1 MGRVTSLNTLFGSDH
16 SSSQSQISDRMAMAA
31 MKQLPGMARVYAAP
45 RWATFVKYGKVE
57 LMPPSPA
64 EIPAAIGELAGLV
77 KSGMTMQWRHTPVK
91 EAFINAVV
99 TTEVLCWFF
108 IGECIGKGSL
118 VAYKV

>member
-1 MGRVTSLNTLFGSDH
+1 MRYTFDNSLIDILN
-16 SSSQSQISDRMAMAA
+16 SSLAA
-31 MKQLPGMARVYAAP
+31 YAAP

-57 LMPPSPA
+57 LTPPSPA
-64 EIPAAIGELAGLV
+64 EIPAAFGQLAGLV
-77 KSGMTMQWRHTPVK
+77 KSAMTMQFRHPTVK
-91 EAFINAVV
+91 EATINAVV